1 MTKVDLFHNLRV
13 KFNELSLREHLIVE
27 ETTKELEQENEQLK
41 AQIEKM
47 RNCKN
52 CKNYKV
58 EGICGGFTQVGFC
71 KNWEM
76 QE

>member
-1 MTKVDLFHNLRV
+1 MTDEQDLINDLR
-13 KFNELSLREHLIVE
+13 
-27 ETTKELEQENEQLK
+27 QENEQLK

>member
-1 MTKVDLFHNLRV
+1 MTENKTKIIAGMTIQEDVLKLR
-13 KFNELSLREHLIVE
+13 I
-27 ETTKELEQENEQLK
+27 ENEQLK

-58 EGICGGFTQVGFC
+58 EGTCGGFTQVGFC